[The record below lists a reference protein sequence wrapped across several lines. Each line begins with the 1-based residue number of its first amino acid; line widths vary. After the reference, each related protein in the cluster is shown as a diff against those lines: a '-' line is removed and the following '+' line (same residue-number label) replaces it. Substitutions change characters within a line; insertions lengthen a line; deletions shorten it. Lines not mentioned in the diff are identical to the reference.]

1 MLGRCVLFVPFLV
14 LEEVGY
20 RPAVQL
26 GYLPSLVIDFLKGFL
41 IDIFLIQC
49 HVRFTLYLSS

>member
-1 MLGRCVLFVPFLV
+1 
-14 LEEVGY
+14 
-20 RPAVQL
+20 
-26 GYLPSLVIDFLKGFL
+26 VIDFLKGFL